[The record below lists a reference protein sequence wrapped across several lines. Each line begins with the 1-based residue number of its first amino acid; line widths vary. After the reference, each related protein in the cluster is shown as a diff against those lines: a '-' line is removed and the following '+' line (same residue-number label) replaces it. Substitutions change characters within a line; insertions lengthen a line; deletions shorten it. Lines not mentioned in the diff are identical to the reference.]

1 MKKKVPAL
9 AALLLA
15 VVVGVSLGAERF
27 SFKEIVNS
35 LWGTQSSDLAGLI
48 VWGIRLPRV
57 ILAGL
62 CGALLAGAGVI
73 FQGFFR
79 NPLADSG
86 IMGIS
91 SGATLGAVTSALIPW
106 GMVSASFAASNF
118 VSFCG
123 FAMALVTALVILI
136 IVQFHGG
143 YGGGGF
149 QGSSVLVL
157 LTGTALS
164 SFFSSITSIILLVKY
179 KELHKMFVWTLG
191 SFSGKNWNDFYFL
204 LPVTVVCIVLLA
216 LCPKYLDILGSGEVT
231 AISLGLD
238 YKKARILV
246 LCAGSLAA
254 TTAVCMGGTIGFV
267 GLIVPHLVRKFA
279 GPGHGQ
285 LLTLSLLWGAVF
297 VILCDLV
304 ARIAFP
310 PSEIPVGVITALAG
324 APFFVSLLFAKEGL
338 YGK

>member
-1 MKKKVPAL
+1 M
-9 AALLLA
+9 
-15 VVVGVSLGAERF
+15 
-27 SFKEIVNS
+27 
-35 LWGTQSSDLAGLI
+35 
-48 VWGIRLPRV
+48 
-57 ILAGL
+57 
-62 CGALLAGAGVI
+62 
-73 FQGFFR
+73 
-79 NPLADSG
+79 
-86 IMGIS
+86 
-91 SGATLGAVTSALIPW
+91 
-106 GMVSASFAASNF
+106 
-118 VSFCG
+118 
-123 FAMALVTALVILI
+123 VILI

-204 LPVTVVCIVLLA
+204 LPVTVVSIVLLA

-254 TTAVCMGGTIGFV
+254 ATAVCMGGTIGFV

>member
-15 VVVGVSLGAERF
+15 VVVGVSLGAESF

-118 VSFCG
+118 GSFCA

-143 YGGGGF
+143 YGGGG
-149 QGSSVLVL
+149 LVP
-157 LTGTALS
+157 
-164 SFFSSITSIILLVKY
+164 
-179 KELHKMFVWTLG
+179 
-191 SFSGKNWNDFYFL
+191 FY
-204 LPVTVVCIVLLA
+204 P
-216 LCPKYLDILGSGEVT
+216 
-231 AISLGLD
+231 
-238 YKKARILV
+238 
-246 LCAGSLAA
+246 
-254 TTAVCMGGTIGFV
+254 
-267 GLIVPHLVRKFA
+267 
-279 GPGHGQ
+279 
-285 LLTLSLLWGAVF
+285 
-297 VILCDLV
+297 
-304 ARIAFP
+304 
-310 PSEIPVGVITALAG
+310 
-324 APFFVSLLFAKEGL
+324 AP
-338 YGK
+338 

>member
-1 MKKKVPAL
+1 MIPAH
-9 AALLLA
+9 
-15 VVVGVSLGAERF
+15 SP
-27 SFKEIVNS
+27 NS
-35 LWGTQSSDLAGLI
+35 IYDHF
-48 VWGIRLPRV
+48 
-57 ILAGL
+57 ILY
-62 CGALLAGAGVI
+62 I
-73 FQGFFR
+73 FYRQR
-79 NPLADSG
+79 
-86 IMGIS
+86 M
-91 SGATLGAVTSALIPW
+91 
-106 GMVSASFAASNF
+106 
-118 VSFCG
+118 
-123 FAMALVTALVILI
+123 VILI
-136 IVQFHGG
+136 SDLVYVDSKTMEIISYFSPCPAAVNTKKHGQ
-143 YGGGGF
+143 
-149 QGSSVLVL
+149 QGELPI
-157 LTGTALS
+157 
-164 SFFSSITSIILLVKY
+164 FSSITSIILLVKY

-254 TTAVCMGGTIGFV
+254 ATAVCMGGTIGFV

-324 APFFVSLLFAKEGL
+324 APFFVSLLFARESRKDLLDKWFFQKCGVQRDFGISCRESSGH
-338 YGK
+338 